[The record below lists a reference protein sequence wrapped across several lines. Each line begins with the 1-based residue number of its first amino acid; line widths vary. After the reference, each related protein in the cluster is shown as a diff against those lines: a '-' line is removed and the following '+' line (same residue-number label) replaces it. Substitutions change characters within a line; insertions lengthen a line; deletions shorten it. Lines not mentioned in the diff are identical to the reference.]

1 MRSITSNSCAAKYYI
16 AIICLVCGVVQSTGL
31 SGCGLRKEH
40 KTQPTWE
47 YVEHITK
54 DLSITIPRV
63 SNVLYVTRI
72 DSLTDNYILLVAEC
86 SDKYVY
92 SVLNSFS
99 IDNTG
104 RFNREVISA
113 DNLASLIRRDNISEH
128 FSSLQ
133 CVSVSVFRTTAASRS
148 GESPWDI
155 TIYVASISN
164 GQCKNICAR
173 SSSI

>member
-1 MRSITSNSCAAKYYI
+1 MGGGRGRREGYADVLI
-16 AIICLVCGVVQSTGL
+16 ADFFY
-31 SGCGLRKEH
+31 R
-40 KTQPTWE
+40 
-47 YVEHITK
+47 
-54 DLSITIPRV
+54 
-63 SNVLYVTRI
+63 
-72 DSLTDNYILLVAEC
+72 
-86 SDKYVY
+86 
-92 SVLNSFS
+92 
-99 IDNTG
+99 
-104 RFNREVISA
+104 
-113 DNLASLIRRDNISEH
+113 LIRRDNISEH